1 MDKVLVILRKQD
13 YIFLRCLMNTVST
26 SKARGVVCLS
36 HPLAG
41 YSHLLDPL
49 AIAQLSL
56 SKNQQYQAGY
66 LNSLSSLVSNGNI
79 TTNGYHGNRTVPDLS
94 PKSDPLGN
102 LGARTHDQGN
112 IF

>member
-1 MDKVLVILRKQD
+1 MANPFGFLQQQRFNYGLQQLR
-13 YIFLRCLMNTVST
+13 YL
-26 SKARGVVCLS
+26 

-49 AIAQLSL
+49 TIAQLSL

-94 PKSDPLGN
+94 PKSDPLGD

>member
-1 MDKVLVILRKQD
+1 MANPFGFLQQQRFNYGLQQLR
-13 YIFLRCLMNTVST
+13 YL
-26 SKARGVVCLS
+26 